1 MKNKYIVFLCVA
13 IAACVV
19 CAATAGA
26 AEGAAKSF
34 WQKLF
39 NYPANVTKESVN
51 VIADTGK
58 KGTETVVNEVKTF
71 GQVTSGDTDKA
82 KDLVTEPVK
91 GTVETARTAVEGTAN
106 VPVTAAKE

>member
-1 MKNKYIVFLCVA
+1 MKKQYIACLCVA
-13 IAACVV
+13 LIIC
-19 CAATAGA
+19 CALTAIAGA
-26 AEGAAKSF
+26 AEEQAKSF

-58 KGTETVVNEVKTF
+58 KGAETVVNEVKTV

-82 KDLVTEPVK
+82 KDLITEPVK